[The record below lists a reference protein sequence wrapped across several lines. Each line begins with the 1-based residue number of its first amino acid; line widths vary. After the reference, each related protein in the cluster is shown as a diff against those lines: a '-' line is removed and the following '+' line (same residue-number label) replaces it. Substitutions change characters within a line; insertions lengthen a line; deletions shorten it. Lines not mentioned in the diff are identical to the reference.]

1 MSEQARKQ
9 QRDPSK
15 DGNNKRYLDM
25 MSGLAD
31 GYGVINGRRQESL
44 RKESLPFNPQEDS
57 TLIATA
63 PKRGE
68 RNGLGRNGY
77 SSPIGDIMFGPEQ
90 TIPNQPQQPSQQPPW
105 GEGRMSEQSVHYASV
120 QQPQY
125 SSFQSSG
132 TGAGSAGIDYLPR
145 GTTSSMND
153 SMLSSQ
159 ISPYLNHDVASE
171 GQPPQQQ
178 QQQQQQ
184 QQGEWGQ
191 EFIGVEQQQQYAQ
204 GEGQSNGMED
214 MLTMGDESPFESE
227 LQRV

>member
-1 MSEQARKQ
+1 
-9 QRDPSK
+9 
-15 DGNNKRYLDM
+15 
-25 MSGLAD
+25 
-31 GYGVINGRRQESL
+31 
-44 RKESLPFNPQEDS
+44 
-57 TLIATA
+57 
-63 PKRGE
+63 
-68 RNGLGRNGY
+68 
-77 SSPIGDIMFGPEQ
+77 
-90 TIPNQPQQPSQQPPW
+90 
-105 GEGRMSEQSVHYASV
+105 MSEQSVHYASV

-132 TGAGSAGIDYLPR
+132 PGAGSAGIDYLPR
-145 GTTSSMND
+145 GTASSMND
-153 SMLSSQ
+153 SMLSNQ

-171 GQPPQQQ
+171 GQPQQQ